1 MWAGR
6 LLLLLLAT
14 AGVEPGRNAP
24 ASANVPRSA
33 GAGGAGGADA
43 AEAACAVE
51 APSARLTVTEMPH
64 GVMLSYATEPNLVGA
79 VQRLVRDFADRQD
92 GGSPVGQRV
101 GDPRLHG
108 GLAAAPPGTNVLV
121 PGSHATVTN
130 TTTGARLTLDPV
142 SVPVRALLRAASQR
156 QGQLASVRP
165 CPPDLRLTP
174 APPDAPDTSRSR

>member
-14 AGVEPGRNAP
+14 AGSEPGRNVL
-24 ASANVPRSA
+24 ASANVPSA
-33 GAGGAGGADA
+33 ADGGTGPGV

-51 APSARLTVTEMPH
+51 APSARLTVTEMPR
-64 GVMLSYATEPNLVGA
+64 GAMLTYATEPNLVGA
-79 VQRLVRDFADRQD
+79 VQRLVRDFAERQN

-101 GDPRLHG
+101 GDPRLRG
-108 GLAAAPPGTNVLV
+108 GVAGAPPGTNVLV

-165 CPPDLRLTP
+165 CPPYLRLTP